1 MSIPRPIEPSPRRPV
16 RSLDVD
22 VRDLAGVGGLANGIE
37 ELYEDALD
45 VIVVR
50 GAFDADTLA
59 EVGARLDGDTD
70 ALAWSHPNARM
81 PVEDLQLLGTDTPAT
96 PTFQAPQGASLEAYL
111 SSAASHVCAAAA
123 VFKPDF
129 DAVAEIRAALNRF
142 SGGRPVEV
150 PRASDGRSYV
160 PFTIRRLVDGKQIG
174 IHHDYHYRLE
184 LYRELSQRLD
194 TRTLISYVA
203 TLRAPQ
209 DGGELVVYG
218 ATADAGDL
226 PRLANGFAYDLPA
239 IEARYDCA
247 RFATQA
253 GDLFLL
259 ASGRCLHRVGRIS
272 GPQARI
278 TMGGFLALDKTRER
292 VYFWS

>member
-1 MSIPRPIEPSPRRPV
+1 MPTPQPIDPSLRRPV

-22 VRDLAGVGGLANGIE
+22 ARDLAGLANGIE
-37 ELYEDALD
+37 DMYGDAVD

-50 GAFDADTLA
+50 AAFDAVTLA
-59 EVGARLDGDTD
+59 EAGARLDADTD
-70 ALAWSHPNARM
+70 ALGWSRPNAKM

-111 SSAASHVCAAAA
+111 SSAATHARAAAT
-123 VFKPDF
+123 VFKPGF
-129 DAVAEIRAALNRF
+129 DATAEIRALLSRF
-142 SGGRPVEV
+142 SGGRPVDV
-150 PRASDGRSYV
+150 PRACDGRSFV

-194 TRTLISYVA
+194 TRTLISHVA

-209 DGGELVVYG
+209 EGGELFVYG
-218 ATADAGDL
+218 ATSQDGDL
-226 PRLANGFAYDLPA
+226 PKLPNGFAYDLPA

-247 RFATQA
+247 RFVTKA

-259 ASGRCLHRVGRIS
+259 ASGRCLHRVGRVS

-278 TMGGFLALDKTRER
+278 TMGGFLALDKAHER
-292 VYFWS
+292 VFFWS

>member
-1 MSIPRPIEPSPRRPV
+1 MPQPTDSLAASLPRRV
-16 RSLDVD
+16 RCLDID
-22 VRDLAGVGGLANGIE
+22 ARDRSAVANGIE
-37 ELYEDALD
+37 DIYGDALD

-50 GAFDADTLA
+50 GAFDAAALA
-59 EVGARLDGDTD
+59 ETGQRLDADD
-70 ALAWSHPNARM
+70 ARDLPWFRPNEKM

-96 PTFQAPQGASLEAYL
+96 PTYAAPRGTSLDAYL
-111 SSAASHVCAAAA
+111 GSAAAHAREATA
-123 VFKPDF
+123 VFNPGF
-129 DAVAEIRAALNRF
+129 DAGAEIRNVLGHF
-142 SGGRPVEV
+142 SGGRPVQV
-150 PRASDGRSYV
+150 AQAFDGRAYA

-174 IHHDYHYRLE
+174 IHHDYHYRLD
-184 LYRELSQRLD
+184 LYQQLSQQVD

-209 DGGELVVYG
+209 AGGELFVYS
-218 ATADAGDL
+218 ATSDATDL
-226 PRLANGFAYDLPA
+226 PKLPNGFSYDLAA

-247 RFATQA
+247 RVATNA

-259 ASGRCLHRVGRIS
+259 ASGRCLHRVGRIA

-278 TMGGFLALDKTRER
+278 TMGGFLALSKQGER